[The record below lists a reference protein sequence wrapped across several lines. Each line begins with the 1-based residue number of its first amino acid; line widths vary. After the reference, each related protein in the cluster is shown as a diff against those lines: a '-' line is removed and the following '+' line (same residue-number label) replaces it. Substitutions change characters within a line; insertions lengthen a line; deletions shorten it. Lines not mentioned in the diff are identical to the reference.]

1 MQSHSQT
8 AEPSID
14 SALIWQNAV
23 AYTPVLRD
31 RLFRY
36 RLMDC
41 TLVSFPAGMPAQSN
55 MRSADCAISLLAK
68 PQQPNGQIDRYFLH
82 KKY

>member
-14 SALIWQNAV
+14 SVLKWQNAV
-23 AYTPVLRD
+23 AYPPVLRD

-41 TLVSFPAGMPAQSN
+41 TLVSFPAGTPVQSN
-55 MRSADCAISLLAK
+55 MRSADSAISVLAE
-68 PQQPNGQIDRYFLH
+68 PQQPNGQIGHYFLH
-82 KKY
+82 KKH